1 MREDLRNFLQE
12 EVNPSDEIWRENLQA
27 IIDFQDADGSFKL
40 MDSYQVPTDVR
51 IDFCHT
57 PTYICSAILMKA
69 FLTDETL
76 LGISGEEIL
85 KDALEACCYI
95 NLHGDRYDEG
105 RGQMENLQMFMQAGV
120 REFLQ
125 YHEGLCSKFSRM
137 MENIIEEYRN
147 KEAEDDYP
155 EGWEDEWK
163 EIVRSINHYFAH
175 SNVFVYG
182 TLMRGESNHEFFL
195 SDDWFISRAI
205 VAGFDMYDIGYY
217 PGIIPGEGNV
227 LGELYEVSVDAIEN
241 LDSLEGEGSLY
252 IRKCVTAIKEN
263 GEAAFASIYI
273 YNHDV
278 DGLKMIPKSLQ
289 PYTADWQDG
298 AADYVWYVSY
308 GSNMLKERFMHYIEG
323 GAFEGGRAYHEPCE
337 DTSAPLA
344 VRQYDIPYDMY
355 FRNCSGSWGGQ
366 GVSFLDITKAGHAKG
381 VAYLITREQF
391 EHVACQEN
399 GGCEPEYSTGWYD
412 TVITIGTMGGY
423 EVVTITNGATENS
436 NRPSDAYIEVLCRG
450 LQENYP
456 KMTTAQI
463 VSYLVDCESHGV

>member
-1 MREDLRNFLQE
+1 MREELKKFLQE
-12 EVNPSDEIWRENLQA
+12 EVNPSDEMWRENLQA
-27 IIDFQDADGSFKL
+27 IIDYQDADGSFKL
-40 MDSYQVPTDVR
+40 MDSYQVPIDAR

-85 KDALEACCYI
+85 KDALNACCYV

-105 RGQMENLQMFMQAGV
+105 RGQMENIQMFMQAGV

-125 YHEGLCSKFSRM
+125 YHGRLCSKFSRM
-137 MENIIEEYRN
+137 MENIIMEYRD
-147 KEAEDDYP
+147 KEAENDCP
-155 EGWEDEWK
+155 VEWEG
-163 EIVRSINHYFAH
+163 IVHSINHYFAH

-195 SDDWFISRAI
+195 SNDWFISRAI

-227 LGELYEVSVDAIEN
+227 LGELYEVPVDAIEN
-241 LDSLEGEGSLY
+241 LDGLEGEGNLY
-252 IRKCVTAIKEN
+252 IRRCIPLTKET
-263 GEAAFASIYI
+263 GEPAFASVYI

-278 DGLKMIPKSLQ
+278 DGLKMIPESLQ
-289 PYTADWQDG
+289 PYTAEWQKG
-298 AADYVWYVSY
+298 AEDYVWYVSY

-323 GAFEGGRAYHEPCE
+323 SAFESGGAYHEPCE

-355 FRNCSGSWGGQ
+355 FRNNSGSWGGQ

-381 VAYLITREQF
+381 VAYLISREQF

-399 GGCEPEYSTGWYD
+399 GGCPPEYSNDWYD
-412 TVITIGTMGGY
+412 TVVSIGTMGGY
-423 EVVTITNGATENS
+423 EVVTITNSATENF
-436 NRPSDAYIEVLCRG
+436 NRPSDAYIEVLCQG

-456 KMTTAQI
+456 GMTIPQI
-463 VSYLVDCESHGV
+463 VSYLVDCGNRGA

>member
-12 EVNPSDEIWRENLQA
+12 EVNPSNEIWRENLQA

-40 MDSYQVPTDVR
+40 MDSYQVPIDVR

-76 LGISGEEIL
+76 LGISGEEIM
-85 KDALEACCYI
+85 KDALKACCYV

-125 YHEGLCSKFSRM
+125 YHGGLCSKFSRM
-137 MENIIEEYRN
+137 MESIIQEYRK
-147 KEAEDDYP
+147 KEAEGNYP
-155 EGWEDEWK
+155 EEWDDEWK
-163 EIVRSINHYFAH
+163 GIVRSINHYFDH
-175 SNVFVYG
+175 NNVFVYG

-217 PGIIPGEGNV
+217 PGIIPGAGNV
-227 LGELYEVSVDAIEN
+227 LGELYEVPVDAIEH

-252 IRKCVTAIKEN
+252 IRRCVQVIRGN
-263 GEAAFASIYI
+263 GEPAFASVYI

-278 DGLKMIPKSLQ
+278 DGLKMIPESLQ

-298 AADYVWYVSY
+298 IEEYVWYVSY

-323 GAFEGGRAYHEPCE
+323 GAFESGGAYHEPCE

-456 KMTTAQI
+456 EMTTAQI